1 MYSHVW
7 LRWWKK
13 CALFSRSVLTKLYM
27 NPTKPSLIISQDKFS
42 LPSAATGPSM
52 SQWVTTEMGFFLM
65 EDKSMHGIKNINQK
79 IIYRV
84 RSHVA
89 QLHCL
94 VLSWKKTWVWISPP
108 TCKGKKKQ
116 HLWIHSFSFEFKFFF
131 VSVIWVFIDF
141 YAELSL
147 EVGNRPPI
155 DAFCLVWSSMK
166 KMTEN
171 AQGLV
176 FLSRIYRNK
185 FAVAAMSSQSSSSL
199 MTEIHDCLTANR
211 KVMESSIISINCLT
225 NSLRLI

>member
-13 CALFSRSVLTKLYM
+13 CALFSRSVLTKLYV

-42 LPSAATGPSM
+42 LPSVATGPSM

-65 EDKSMHGIKNINQK
+65 EDKFMHGIKNINQK

-84 RSHVA
+84 KNHVA
-89 QLHCL
+89 QWHCL

-141 YAELSL
+141 YADHQLMLFALFEVAWKRWQKMDRVWCFYQGYIGISL
-147 EVGNRPPI
+147 QLLQCPLN
-155 DAFCLVWSSMK
+155 LVLLWWPKYMI
-166 KMTEN
+166 
-171 AQGLV
+171 A
-176 FLSRIYRNK
+176 
-185 FAVAAMSSQSSSSL
+185 SL
-199 MTEIHDCLTANR
+199 
-211 KVMESSIISINCLT
+211 
-225 NSLRLI
+225 LIEKLWRVQ